1 MCELGCIPNKS
12 LTLTFPDLNIFKYEY
27 LIYDFIRGYVDGD
40 GNISPSRGYIQIS
53 IFGTENFLLGIR
65 KYFPDFSYPKKDKR
79 SNVFFIRSSH
89 KKAEKISS
97 KLYKNATIFLDRKY
111 SKFAELCRN
120 I

>member
-1 MCELGCIPNKS
+1 MKK
-12 LTLTFPDLNIFKYEY
+12 NIKKEEIKN
-27 LIYDFIRGYVDGD
+27 LID
-40 GNISPSRGYIQIS
+40 
-53 IFGTENFLLGIR
+53 
-65 KYFPDFSYPKKDKR
+65 
-79 SNVFFIRSSH
+79 IRSSH

>member
-27 LIYDFIRGYVDGD
+27 LIYDFI
-40 GNISPSRGYIQIS
+40 RGYIQIS

-97 KLYKNATIFLDRKY
+97 KLYKNATIFLYRKY

>member
-1 MCELGCIPNKS
+1 MKK
-12 LTLTFPDLNIFKYEY
+12 NI
-27 LIYDFIRGYVDGD
+27 
-40 GNISPSRGYIQIS
+40 
-53 IFGTENFLLGIR
+53 
-65 KYFPDFSYPKKDKR
+65 KKE
-79 SNVFFIRSSH
+79 VMFSSH